1 MKKKKRLMELTKD
14 CIQSQ
19 CNTAI
24 LQQGFVS
31 FLQVKMLG
39 RKKKIKD
46 FFFFFLTGHKL
57 KSADWFFSCLCWH
70 LYV

>member
-1 MKKKKRLMELTKD
+1 MKKRLMELTKD

-19 CNTAI
+19 CNTVI

-46 FFFFFLTGHKL
+46 LFIFFFLTGNNL
-57 KSADWFFSCLCWH
+57 KSADWFFSCLF
-70 LYV
+70 